1 MSRDL
6 APYQKAIETA
16 KEKFVIAA
24 GDVLRYDDES
34 IFAMQA
40 LTKNEF
46 ALSTANRNPGSVQL
60 AMRNVAATGLTLNP
74 AHAYAY
80 LVPRDG
86 AIVLD
91 ISYKGLI
98 KIATDSGAIL
108 WARADV
114 VYAEDTFNYHGP
126 AVIPEHHADV
136 FKADRGAL
144 IGAYCIA
151 KTRDGD
157 VLTEVMPLA
166 EIEKIRGKSD
176 LFKKK
181 ASGPWVEWFVQM
193 VKKAVIKRASKTWP
207 YTGHSGKLF
216 EAIELANAA
225 EGGYT
230 FEDTSHTITPTT
242 GVWESINQ
250 ERRLHIEH
258 AAVVTHEYLDQ
269 DDLQGAIEYSE
280 RAGLDGAEENAAFW
294 TLFKSYE
301 RAAMKLAIENRVEDG
316 IAHLIRN
323 REKQQRQAA

>member
-1 MSRDL
+1 MSKEL

-24 GDVLRYDDES
+24 GEALRYDDES

-40 LTKNEF
+40 LTKNEY
-46 ALSTANRNPGSVQL
+46 ALTTANKNPGSVQL

-114 VYAEDTFNYHGP
+114 VYAEDTFDYHGP
-126 AVIPEHHADV
+126 AAIPDHHADV
-136 FKADRGAL
+136 FKPDRGAL

-230 FEDTSHTITPTT
+230 FEEEQPALTGKPREGFWDSMDEPTQKRLLEIAAIVREYMDTEDPKGAFEYIERQALEHEQRIALEDKLPSGTRSALKVVAKTIK
-242 GVWESINQ
+242 Q
-250 ERRLHIEH
+250 L
-258 AAVVTHEYLDQ
+258 
-269 DDLQGAIEYSE
+269 
-280 RAGLDGAEENAAFW
+280 
-294 TLFKSYE
+294 E
-301 RAAMKLAIENRVEDG
+301 RAA
-316 IAHLIRN
+316 
-323 REKQQRQAA
+323 